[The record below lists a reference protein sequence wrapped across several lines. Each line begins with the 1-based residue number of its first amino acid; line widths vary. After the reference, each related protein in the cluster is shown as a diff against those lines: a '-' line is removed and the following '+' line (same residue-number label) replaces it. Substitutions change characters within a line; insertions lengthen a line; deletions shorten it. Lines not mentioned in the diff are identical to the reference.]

1 MPDHPD
7 HQPIFFQA
15 CTAWQLHPDD
25 TERKRPEIHPHKCMS
40 IEAVWKD
47 HHQQEAWRGC
57 LLADFMGTPD
67 FAWVVALVK
76 KKPPVWTILDLR
88 TAA

>member
-1 MPDHPD
+1 
-7 HQPIFFQA
+7 
-15 CTAWQLHPDD
+15 
-25 TERKRPEIHPHKCMS
+25 MS
-40 IEAVWKD
+40 IEAIWKD

-76 KKPPVWTILDLR
+76 KKPLVWTILDLR